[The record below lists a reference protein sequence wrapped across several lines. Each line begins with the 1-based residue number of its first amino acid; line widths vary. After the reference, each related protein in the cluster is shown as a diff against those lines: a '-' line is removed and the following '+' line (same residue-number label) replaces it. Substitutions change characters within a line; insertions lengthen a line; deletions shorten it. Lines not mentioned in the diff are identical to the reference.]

1 MTGDRSAGPSPN
13 YPRPPGAQE
22 RSAETGA
29 AEGRGSARPD
39 LVVVPCGGR
48 KLQRLAPAGEL
59 YAGSYHR
66 ACRRAAAA
74 LSPRQTLILSARH
87 GLVGLE
93 DVLAPYDTTFGD
105 PDAVTADHVAA
116 QADQRGL
123 RTVAGVAVL
132 AGRRYVAAT
141 RLAWPHALDPL
152 AGSRGMGEQLARLAE
167 IARVGPDA
175 LPRPGAQPIAPAVE
189 R

>member
-1 MTGDRSAGPSPN
+1 MDAAAGRTS
-13 YPRPPGAQE
+13 
-22 RSAETGA
+22 T
-29 AEGRGSARPD
+29 RPD

-48 KLQRLAPAGEL
+48 KLQRPAPAGAL
-59 YAGSYHR
+59 YVGPYHR

-74 LSPRQTLILSARH
+74 LSPRRTLILSARH
-87 GLVGLE
+87 GLVGLDE
-93 DVLAPYDTTFGD
+93 VLAPYDTTFGD

-123 RTVAGVAVL
+123 RAVAGVVVL

-141 RLAWPHALDPL
+141 RLAWPQALDPL

-167 IARVGPDA
+167 IARLGRDA
-175 LPRPGAQPIAPAVE
+175 LPRPAAQPIPPAAA